1 VFVWNR
7 STRKGKLYFDGV
19 EAGEASSEYQGQDI
33 DLNLTN
39 HTTYELGYKKD
50 TKELLHGFL
59 RDLAIFLRP
68 LTPGEVFTLYST
80 FFVIFNAVQKRCSA
94 MKGQMTGY
102 KLIRPFRIVLSLPIK
117 ARPGAHSFM

>member
-1 VFVWNR
+1 MFVWNR

-39 HTTYELGYKKD
+39 HTTYELGCKKD

-59 RDLAIFLRP
+59 RDLAMFLRP

-80 FFVIFNAVQKRCSA
+80 FFLLFSIP
-94 MKGQMTGY
+94 Y
-102 KLIRPFRIVLSLPIK
+102 KK
-117 ARPGAHSFM
+117 DAAQ